1 MLKSIAVLVIVILL
15 INSVV
20 LGISLIQQTGKL
32 NEAGANVTSLE
43 GKISDLTGQITA
55 LRSNITGLLAS
66 ITDSEAKSAALQT
79 ELNKVNTDLLNAL
92 RGNLPPP
99 PSPPPP
105 TPPVNPTGPAAF
117 VTSDLKINE
126 IHLQP
131 ADIATVS
138 VTVTNN
144 GGQTGTY
151 PVVLKVNGA
160 TFATK
165 SVTLDGGKNEVVT
178 FGINPGKE
186 LKAIITVDNLSVE
199 ALWEVH

>member
-1 MLKSIAVLVIVILL
+1 MLKSIAVLVIAILL
-15 INSVV
+15 INIVV
-20 LGISLIQQTGKL
+20 IGISLIQQTGKL

-43 GKISDLTGQITA
+43 SKVSGLTGEITA
-55 LRSNITGLLAS
+55 LRSNISGLQAS
-66 ITDSEAKSAALQT
+66 ITDSEAKSAALQAA
-79 ELNKVNTDLLNAL
+79 LNKANNDLLIVL
-92 RGNLPPP
+92 GGGIL
-99 PSPPPP
+99 PPP
-105 TPPVNPTGPAAF
+105 TPPVIPTGPAAF

-126 IHLQP
+126 ILLQP

-138 VTVTNN
+138 VTVTNT
-144 GGQTGTY
+144 GAETGTY
-151 PVVLKVNGA
+151 PVVLKLNGA

-186 LKAIITVDNLSVE
+186 MKAIITVDNLSVE